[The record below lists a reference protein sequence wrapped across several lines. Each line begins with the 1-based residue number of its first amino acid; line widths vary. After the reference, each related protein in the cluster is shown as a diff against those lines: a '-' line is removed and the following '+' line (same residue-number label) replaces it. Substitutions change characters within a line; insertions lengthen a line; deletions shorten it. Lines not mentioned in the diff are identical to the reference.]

1 MSFIFSL
8 ASLFS
13 QVLYKEDV
21 PFFESQEFSEIC
33 FLPGSNPGQF
43 WGVGWGWSSVRGGGV
58 SEPQALL
65 EARNKIGRPRAPRL
79 RKLPAPQG
87 PVHWTQTP
95 S

>member
-21 PFFESQEFSEIC
+21 PFFESQEFSETC

-43 WGVGWGWSSVRGGGV
+43 CGVVVGMELSTGRGG
-58 SEPQALL
+58 L
-65 EARNKIGRPRAPRL
+65 RAT
-79 RKLPAPQG
+79 G
-87 PVHWTQTP
+87 PT
-95 S
+95 